1 MMPEQIG
8 LIEPSEDFKEEYLG
22 IIEEFRKANEKLG
35 NAGIAQQDFT
45 AFILKLYNQSKGLD
59 LPPGFV
65 PATTFWLI
73 RDNRVVLGESRLRH
87 YLKPPLEE
95 FGGHIGYFIRPSQR
109 RKGYGTLIL
118 ALTLDKVHAMGIQ
131 RARVTCDTDNIGS
144 ARVIERNGGILSGH
158 GVSPINGKQTSQ
170 YWIEL

>member
-1 MMPEQIG
+1 MPEQIK
-8 LIEPSEDFKEEYLG
+8 LIEPAEDFKEEYLA
-22 IIEEFRKANEKLG
+22 IVEEFQKAGESLG
-35 NAGIAQQDFT
+35 NAEIARQDFT
-45 AFILKLYNQSKGLD
+45 AFIRKLYNQSKGLD

-65 PATTFWLI
+65 PASTFWLI
-73 RDNRVVLGESRLRH
+73 QDNRMILGESRLRH

-118 ALTLDKVHAMGIQ
+118 TLTLEKARAMGIQ

-144 ARVIERNGGILSGH
+144 ARIIESNGGILSGH
-158 GVSPINGKQTSQ
+158 GISLVNGKRTSQ